1 MQLER
6 ISPEA
11 AGISSMQV
19 CKCFEKLDNEW
30 THMNGVMAARYGKVF
45 MEGWWYPYRPDLV
58 HSNHSL
64 GKSYTATAIG
74 IALTEGKLHLDERM
88 VDLFAEEIRKRGIQV
103 SEKMNRVT
111 LKHVLTM
118 TNGHERHPAF
128 TEDFIRDYFRM
139 AVTDEPGTHFM
150 YNTTGSCM
158 LSAVVHKK
166 TGQHLKEYL
175 TPRLFEKIGI
185 DADRFVW
192 MKYPNGYDAEPGTFT
207 TTEDNL
213 RLALLYMNGGR
224 WNGEQIVS
232 EQFVKDALS
241 VQIDNAY
248 APEQKD
254 GRCGYGYQLWACSI
268 PGVYRFDGG
277 QGQYGIIWPEKELVI
292 AVHEGAIIP
301 YGAQKT
307 LDVLYENLLNHL
319 QDEPLPENKDAYQ
332 KLKELEKSLTIPRDM
347 PNEIKPAVDLCG
359 TYTVTGGNVDP
370 WLGVGPPGGEDFF
383 RIFRDKSADREMR
396 EFTIAVGDE
405 ACAIKW
411 KQSLEITAS
420 MDGSHMVRFVDSV
433 YPGLGYYSATAR
445 YLNGYTLEMRIHWL
459 NGWFETVLRFEWQQ
473 EQMKVTVMKIRL
485 NEEDNWQVY
494 RGLATR
500 KRTNI
505 RNSNQA
511 E

>member
-6 ISPEA
+6 ICPES
-11 AGISSMQV
+11 AGISSAQV
-19 CKCFEKLDNEW
+19 CKCFEKLENEW

-45 MEGWWYPYRPDLV
+45 MEGWWAPYRSDLI

-74 IALTEGKLHLDERM
+74 VAFTEGKLSLDEKM
-88 VDLFAEEIRKRGIQV
+88 VDIFAEEIKERGIQV

-111 LKHVLTM
+111 LKHVLAM
-118 TNGHERHPAF
+118 TNGHESPPSF
-128 TEDFIRDYFRM
+128 FGDFIGNYFKM

-150 YNTTGSCM
+150 YNSTGSCM
-158 LSAVVHKK
+158 LGAVVYKK

-175 TPRLFEKIGI
+175 TPRLFHKIGI
-185 DADRFVW
+185 DANRFVW
-192 MKYPNGYDAEPGTFT
+192 LKFPNGYDAEPGTFS

-232 EQFVKDALS
+232 EQFIKEALS

-254 GRCGYGYQLWACSI
+254 GKCGYGYQLWACSI
-268 PGVYRFDGG
+268 PGLYRFDGG
-277 QGQYGIIWPEKELVI
+277 QGQYGLVWPEKELVV

-307 LDVLYENLLNHL
+307 LDVLYENLLTHL
-319 QDEPLPENKDAYQ
+319 VDEPLPENNEAYQ
-332 KLKELEKSLTIPRDM
+332 KLLELERALAIPEDM
-347 PNEIKPAVDLCG
+347 PNEIRPSANLCG
-359 TYTVTGGNVDP
+359 RYVMTAGNVDP
-370 WLGVGPPGGEDFF
+370 WLGVSPPGSEDFF
-383 RIFRDKSADREMR
+383 RIFRDKSVDSEMK
-396 EFTIAVGDE
+396 EFSIEVNGGR
-405 ACAIKW
+405 CVIKLN
-411 KQSLEITAS
+411 QGMELTAS
-420 MDGSHMVRFVDSV
+420 MDGSHAVRSVDSV

-445 YLNGYTLEMRIHWL
+445 YINGYTLEVRIHWL

-473 EQMKVTVMKIRL
+473 EQMKVTSMKNRL
-485 NEEDNWQVY
+485 NEEDNWLIY
-494 RGLATR
+494 RG
-500 KRTNI
+500 
-505 RNSNQA
+505 QA
-511 E
+511 ERNTAPSA